1 MAEKIGTISNRV
13 FIKKLDQALQN
24 GSISKKEY
32 DSIKKEY
39 FGKPKLI
46 QMDLFDPDKKKQG
59 GLMEATKRL
68 KAQGLKSGGKAKK
81 RPKKAGPPSK
91 KTGPTSPIG
100 PVPRMPRGMTNQ
112 EKLDMI
118 NKMKKDQGKMVDESL
133 KVDNFGNFY
142 YEVKK
147 GGRIKKFPDLS
158 GDGKVT
164 MKDILMGRGVI
175 KKPQKK
181 NKGGFT
187 GRAGIAFD
195 ADNKLRRALK
205 SIDESDAAF
214 KRKKNRERMIRRRRR
229 LSGAALGLMGAV
241 KGVLKGAGKV
251 AGRAAKRGYGIAK
264 K

>member
-39 FGKPKLI
+39 FGKPKII

-68 KAQGLKSGGKAKK
+68 KAQGLKSGGNAKK
-81 RPKKAGPPSK
+81 PPKKAGPPAK
-91 KTGPTSPIG
+91 RKRLPPLQLGPIG
-100 PVPRMPRGMTNQ
+100 PLPRMPRGMTNQ

-133 KVDNFGNFY
+133 KVDNFGNFF

-175 KKPQKK
+175 KKPKK
-181 NKGGFT
+181 KASGGSMTLEGGKLKGVK
-187 GRAGIAFD
+187 D
-195 ADNKLRRALK
+195 APEEFRREKIKKVGKALGTLGVIKGALK
-205 SIDESDAAF
+205 GSS
-214 KRKKNRERMIRRRRR
+214 K
-229 LSGAALGLMGAV
+229 L
-241 KGVLKGAGKV
+241 
-251 AGRAAKRGYGIAK
+251 AGRLAKRGYGIARK
-264 K
+264 

>member
-32 DSIKKEY
+32 DSIKKQY
-39 FGKPKLI
+39 FGKPKII

-68 KAQGLKSGGKAKK
+68 KAQGLKSGGIAKK
-81 RPKKAGPPSK
+81 RLKKARPPAK

-133 KVDNFGNFY
+133 KVDNFGNFF

-175 KKPQKK
+175 KKPKK
-181 NKGGFT
+181 KASGGSMTLEGGKLKGVK
-187 GRAGIAFD
+187 D
-195 ADNKLRRALK
+195 APEEFRREKIKKVGKALGTLGVIKGALK
-205 SIDESDAAF
+205 GS
-214 KRKKNRERMIRRRRR
+214 
-229 LSGAALGLMGAV
+229 
-241 KGVLKGAGKV
+241 GKV
-251 AGRAAKRGYGIAK
+251 AGRLAKRGYGKAK
-264 K
+264 R

>member
-32 DSIKKEY
+32 DSIKKQY
-39 FGKPKLI
+39 FGKPKII

-68 KAQGLKSGGKAKK
+68 KAQGLKSGGIAKK
-81 RPKKAGPPSK
+81 RPKKAGPPAK

-133 KVDNFGNFY
+133 KVDNFGNFF

-164 MKDILMGRGVI
+164 MKDVLMGRGVI
-175 KKPQKK
+175 KKPKK
-181 NKGGFT
+181 KAAGGSMTLEGGKLKGVKDAPEE
-187 GRAGIAFD
+187 RAREKIKKVGKALGTLGVI
-195 ADNKLRRALK
+195 KGALK
-205 SIDESDAAF
+205 GS
-214 KRKKNRERMIRRRRR
+214 
-229 LSGAALGLMGAV
+229 
-241 KGVLKGAGKV
+241 GKV
-251 AGRAAKRGYGIAK
+251 AGRRAKRGYGKARR
-264 K
+264 

>member
-24 GSISKKEY
+24 GSISKMEY

-39 FGKPKLI
+39 FGKPKII
-46 QMDLFDPDKKKQG
+46 QMELFDPDKKKQG

-68 KAQGLKSGGKAKK
+68 KAQGLKSGGIAKK
-81 RPKKAGPPSK
+81 RPKKAGPPAK

-175 KKPQKK
+175 KKPKK
-181 NKGGFT
+181 KAAGGSMTLEKGKLK
-187 GRAGIAFD
+187 GIKD
-195 ADNKLRRALK
+195 AP
-205 SIDESDAAF
+205 E
-214 KRKKNRERMIRRRRR
+214 ERRRENIKRVGKAIGM
-229 LSGAALGLMGAV
+229 LGAV
-241 KGVLKGAGKV
+241 RGVLKGSGKV

>member
-1 MAEKIGTISNRV
+1 MN
-13 FIKKLDQALQN
+13 
-24 GSISKKEY
+24 
-32 DSIKKEY
+32 
-39 FGKPKLI
+39 
-46 QMDLFDPDKKKQG
+46 KKQG

-81 RPKKAGPPSK
+81 PPKKAGPPAK
-91 KTGPTSPIG
+91 RKRLPPKLGPIG

-133 KVDNFGNFY
+133 KVDNFGNFF

-181 NKGGFT
+181 KIGGIVKKLA
-187 GRAGIAFD
+187 GVGIA
-195 ADNKLRRALK
+195 
-205 SIDESDAAF
+205 
-214 KRKKNRERMIRRRRR
+214 
-229 LSGAALGLMGAV
+229 GT
-241 KGVLKGAGKV
+241 KGIGKV
-251 AGRAAKRGYGIAK
+251 AGRLAKRGYGKAK

>member
-39 FGKPKLI
+39 FGKPKII

-81 RPKKAGPPSK
+81 APKKAGPPAK
-91 KTGPTSPIG
+91 RKRLPPQQLGPIG

-175 KKPQKK
+175 KKPKK
-181 NKGGFT
+181 KASGGV
-187 GRAGIAFD
+187 I
-195 ADNKLRRALK
+195 
-205 SIDESDAAF
+205 
-214 KRKKNRERMIRRRRR
+214 
-229 LSGAALGLMGAV
+229 
-241 KGVLKGAGKV
+241 KGAGKV
-251 AGRAAKRGYGIAK
+251 AGRLAKRGYGKARK
-264 K
+264 

>member
-39 FGKPKLI
+39 FGKPKII

-81 RPKKAGPPSK
+81 PPKKAGPPAK
-91 KTGPTSPIG
+91 RKRLPPKLGPIG

-112 EKLDMI
+112 EKLDMV

-133 KVDNFGNFY
+133 KVDNFGNFF

-164 MKDILMGRGVI
+164 MKDVLMGRGVI
-175 KKPQKK
+175 KKPKK
-181 NKGGFT
+181 KAMGGSMTLEKGKLK
-187 GRAGIAFD
+187 GIKD
-195 ADNKLRRALK
+195 AP
-205 SIDESDAAF
+205 E
-214 KRKKNRERMIRRRRR
+214 ERRREKIKRVGKAIGMLGVVRR
-229 LSGAALGLMGAV
+229 GIIKGSGKL
-241 KGVLKGAGKV
+241 
-251 AGRAAKRGYGIAK
+251 AGRAAKRGYGKARM
-264 K
+264 

>member
-39 FGKPKLI
+39 FGKPKII

-81 RPKKAGPPSK
+81 PKKAR
-91 KTGPTSPIG
+91 SPIG

-133 KVDNFGNFY
+133 KVDSFGNFF

-175 KKPQKK
+175 KKPKK
-181 NKGGFT
+181 KASGGSMTLKGG
-187 GRAGIAFD
+187 
-195 ADNKLRRALK
+195 KLRGVKDAPEEFRREKIKKVRKALGTLGVIKGALK
-205 SIDESDAAF
+205 G
-214 KRKKNRERMIRRRRR
+214 
-229 LSGAALGLMGAV
+229 SGR
-241 KGVLKGAGKV
+241 V
-251 AGRAAKRGYGIAK
+251 AGRLAKRGYGKAK
-264 K
+264 R

>member
-13 FIKKLDQALQN
+13 FIKKLDQALEN
-24 GSISKKEY
+24 GSISKKDY
-32 DSIKKEY
+32 DSLKKKY

-68 KAQGLKSGGKAKK
+68 KAQGLKTGGQIKK
-81 RPKKAGPPSK
+81 PRKKAGPPAK
-91 KTGPTSPIG
+91 RKRLPPMQPRPKSPKFK
-100 PVPRMPRGMTNQ
+100 RDTTNQ

-133 KVDNFGNFY
+133 KVDNFGNFF

-147 GGRIKKFPDLS
+147 GGQIKKFPDLS

-175 KKPQKK
+175 KKPKK
-181 NKGGFT
+181 KADGGAVDT
-187 GRAGIAFD
+187 P
-195 ADNKLRRALK
+195 
-205 SIDESDAAF
+205 
-214 KRKKNRERMIRRRRR
+214 RKKRGNYGPNIGKPFKAMGPVGGVPVNK
-229 LSGAALGLMGAV
+229 SGTKIMS
-241 KGVLKGAGKV
+241 K
-251 AGRAAKRGYGIAK
+251 AGRLAKRGYGKARK
-264 K
+264 

>member
-68 KAQGLKSGGKAKK
+68 KAQGLKSGGIAKK
-81 RPKKAGPPSK
+81 RLKKARPPAK

-181 NKGGFT
+181 KKGGFT
-187 GRAGIAFD
+187 GRAGVAFD
-195 ADNKLRRALK
+195 ADNKLRRGLK
-205 SIDESDAAF
+205 RIADMDTAF
-214 KRKKNRERMIRRRRR
+214 KRRKNNRVGLAGAQQRRQ
-229 LSGAALGLMGAV
+229 ALRSLGTSAAV
-241 KGVLKGAGKV
+241 KGIGKV
-251 AGRAAKRGYGIAK
+251 AGRLAKRGYGKARK
-264 K
+264 